1 GLTDVEHDNL
11 SLVVNVSGQISG
23 RDLGGVVKDVQRM
36 LAHIHLPP
44 GVSIRLGGAYESQ
57 QEAFRQLLL
66 ILIFGALMVFT
77 ILLFEFKSFRTA
89 GIIIAGTLLAV
100 SGVFLLLWITG
111 IPLDISAFMGMI
123 MIIGVVVNNG
133 ILVID
138 YTEYYL
144 KTSPDVREALLAA
157 GRVRLRPVLM
167 TSLSTIFGFLPLS
180 LSLGEGAEMLQPLA
194 VSMIGGMCLSIVLSL
209 LVIPALYY
217 RVNRR

>member
-1 GLTDVEHDNL
+1 
-11 SLVVNVSGQISG
+11 
-23 RDLGGVVKDVQRM
+23 
-36 LAHIHLPP
+36 
-44 GVSIRLGGAYESQ
+44 
-57 QEAFRQLLL
+57 
-66 ILIFGALMVFT
+66 
-77 ILLFEFKSFRTA
+77 
-89 GIIIAGTLLAV
+89 
-100 SGVFLLLWITG
+100 
-111 IPLDISAFMGMI
+111 
-123 MIIGVVVNNG
+123 VVNNG

-144 KTSPDVREALLAA
+144 KTSSDVREALLAA